1 MAIMSGQG
9 ERPERP
15 RGRGGHG
22 ANPGANL
29 GAMIAG
35 IAALAIAAAAWFWL
49 TRQPPQQQADIGLP
63 HGVIVI
69 GLGAFIAALVA
80 QIRSMSVL
88 EMLEALW
95 DAFAW
100 LIALAFG
107 VALAL
112 VKAVWGWFLSLIGWD

>member
-1 MAIMSGQG
+1 MIVMIKPN
-9 ERPERP
+9 ETPERP
-15 RGRGGHG
+15 RERGYGS
-22 ANPGANL
+22 NL
-29 GAMIAG
+29 GTNLGTMLVG
-35 IAALAIAAAAWFWL
+35 IAALALAAGAWFWL

-63 HGVIVI
+63 HGIIVM

-100 LIALAFG
+100 TIALVLGLTLA
-107 VALAL
+107 AL
-112 VKAVWGWFLSLIGWD
+112 KAIWGWFLSLIGWH